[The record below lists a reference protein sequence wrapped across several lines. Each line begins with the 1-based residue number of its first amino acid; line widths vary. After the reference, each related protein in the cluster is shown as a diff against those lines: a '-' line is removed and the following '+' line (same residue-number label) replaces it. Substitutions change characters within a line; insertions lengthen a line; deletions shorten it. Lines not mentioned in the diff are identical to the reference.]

1 MDKFKSSDTRSNFLI
16 TGSSKAAV
24 AAAQSGGKHFGAEHC
39 ANRAG
44 TETKPTSD
52 GRAPMIRLIG
62 LVAACSVLAG
72 FAAASYGQAFPTA
85 AVKIIVPFPPGATT
99 DIVARE
105 VANQLGPR
113 WRVPVIVEN
122 KAGASGIIGSEQVA
136 RAVGDPHLLM
146 VTATHHVI
154 NPSLYKKLPY
164 DTKRDFTPL
173 ALVAVAPNVLI
184 VNSAFPAQTAADLIK
199 LAKDKPGTIG
209 FASTGIG
216 GANHLAGELFQVM
229 AGIKL
234 FHIPYKGSAP
244 AMNDLLAGHAPVM
257 FAGLASVIPQ
267 LQSGR
272 LRALGVTTLR
282 RVPTVPDIP
291 TLDEAG
297 VKGFEVLSWFGLYG
311 PPQLP
316 LRQSQRSPPMWAR
329 Y

>member
-1 MDKFKSSDTRSNFLI
+1 
-16 TGSSKAAV
+16 
-24 AAAQSGGKHFGAEHC
+24 
-39 ANRAG
+39 
-44 TETKPTSD
+44 
-52 GRAPMIRLIG
+52 MIRLMRV
-62 LVAACSVLAG
+62 VAACCVLFG
-72 FAAASYGQAFPTA
+72 FGVGSHAQSFPAT

-122 KAGASGIIGSEQVA
+122 KAGASGIIGSEQIA

-164 DTKRDFTPL
+164 DPRRDFTSL
-173 ALVAVAPNVLI
+173 ALIASAPNVLI
-184 VNSAFPAQTAADLIK
+184 VNSAFPAQTVAELIK
-199 LAKDKPGTIG
+199 IAKEKPATIG
-209 FASTGIG
+209 FGSTGIG

-229 AGIKL
+229 SGAKL

-257 FAGLASVIPQ
+257 FAGLASVIPHM
-267 LQSGR
+267 QSGR
-272 LRALGVTTLR
+272 LRALGVTSMK
-282 RVPTVPDIP
+282 RVPTAPDIP

-316 LRQSQRSPPMWAR
+316 AAAVAKITADVGAVLASAHIKTSFNRQGVDPGAMSQPEFAR
-329 Y
+329 YVETEMDKWGRVIEHAKIPKQ

>member
-1 MDKFKSSDTRSNFLI
+1 
-16 TGSSKAAV
+16 
-24 AAAQSGGKHFGAEHC
+24 
-39 ANRAG
+39 
-44 TETKPTSD
+44 
-52 GRAPMIRLIG
+52 MIHLIG
-62 LVAACSVLAG
+62 IVAACLVLGG
-72 FAAASYGQAFPTA
+72 FGAASYAQSYPA
-85 AVKIIVPFPPGATT
+85 AGVKIIVPFPPGATT

-105 VANQLGPR
+105 VANQLGLR

-122 KAGASGIIGSEQVA
+122 KAGASGIIGSEQIT

-164 DTKRDFTPL
+164 DTRRDFTPL
-173 ALVAVAPNVLI
+173 ALIASAPNVLI
-184 VNSAFPAQTAADLIK
+184 VNSAFPAQSVAELIK

-209 FASTGIG
+209 FGSTGVG

-229 AGIKL
+229 AGAKL

-257 FAGLASVIPQ
+257 FAGLASVIPH
-267 LQSGR
+267 LLSGR

-282 RVPTVPDIP
+282 RVPTAPDIP

-316 LRQSQRSPPMWAR
+316 AAALAKITADVGAVLGSAHIKTSFNRQGVDPGTLSQPEFAR
-329 Y
+329 YVDSELEKWSRVIEHAKIPKQ